1 MAYRKRTLRKLT
13 PEARKLAK
21 LIGDLESVSRKLK
34 NLVPIV
40 ERLEVDL
47 RAEQKRQAYFK
58 QSPQSRDEL
67 NHTLELGGQPN
78 KGDTQC

>member
-1 MAYRKRTLRKLT
+1 MAYRKKTLRRLT

-21 LIGDLESVSRKLK
+21 LIGELESVSRRLK

-47 RAEQKRQAYFK
+47 RAELKRQAYYK
-58 QSPQSRDEL
+58 GKLQPEPSAELEQS
-67 NHTLELGGQPN
+67 N
-78 KGDTQC
+78 KGVNQC

>member
-1 MAYRKRTLRKLT
+1 MSYRKRTLRKLT

-21 LIGDLESVSRKLK
+21 AISGLESVSRKLK

-47 RAEQKRQAYFK
+47 RAELKRQAHFK
-58 QSPQSRDEL
+58 QSPQSKPDAAHNL
-67 NHTLELGGQPN
+67 KLGDTPN
-78 KGDTQC
+78 KGILQC